1 MLPFVEV
8 KTSFQTLTT
17 ASQVQLKAFLQE
29 LLNWCKSSLK
39 AAFVF
44 PGTLNGEQE
53 NIFPQAS
60 PTFRN
65 NTVFLNT
72 HDLKWPIFSN
82 NKSYH

>member
-1 MLPFVEV
+1 MEV

-17 ASQVQLKAFLQE
+17 ASQVQLKAGTAEE
-29 LLNWCKSSLK
+29 LLNLRKSSLK

-53 NIFPQAS
+53 NIFPQIAS
-60 PTFRN
+60 LTFRN
-65 NTVFLNT
+65 NTVFLNV
-72 HDLKWPIFSN
+72 HDLKWPFFSN